1 MMLQSLHIES
11 ILGSSIFGE
20 PCGLS
25 FELRGIVSGY
35 TEI

>member
-1 MMLQSLHIES
+1 MKQFSQHIES

-20 PCGLS
+20 PCGL
-25 FELRGIVSGY
+25 GMMKNVVSGY

>member
-1 MMLQSLHIES
+1 MKQLSQHIES
-11 ILGSSIFGE
+11 ILGSSMFGE

-25 FELRGIVSGY
+25 FEFRQNVSGY